1 MPLREL
7 TLNLDIAEVPP
18 EVASLFAEA
27 RRRSGEFF
35 EAGLG
40 RRFPRYQP
48 SEPSLVYAAMA
59 NLRSSGQLQGD
70 VFCEWGCGIGV
81 ATCLASL
88 IGFEAYGIEIEPELA
103 DRATCLGDDLGIPIE
118 ILNTSYLPEGYEQ
131 CDGVGGEDLVVPGTT
146 PSYDGAAGYTAT
158 YPGLDAEDVDLFFV
172 YPWPGQEDLMLSL
185 FTALA
190 SEGAV
195 LLMYIDEREIN
206 AYLRSGDDPD

>member
-7 TLNLDIAEVPP
+7 TVSLNIAEVPP
-18 EVASLFAEA
+18 EVASFFAEA
-27 RRRSGEFF
+27 RRRSDEFF
-35 EAGLG
+35 ESGLG

-48 SEPSLVYAAMA
+48 SDPSLVYAAMA
-59 NLRSSGQLQGD
+59 NLRSSGQLRGD

-88 IGFEAYGIEIEPELA
+88 IGFEAYGIEIEAELA
-103 DRATCLGDDLGIPIE
+103 DRATCFGDDLGIPIE

-131 CDGVGGEDLVVPGTT
+131 GDGFGGEDLVFTGARR
-146 PSYDGAAGYTAT
+146 SYGGANDSTAT

-172 YPWPGQEDLMLSL
+172 YPWPGQEDLMLNL
-185 FTALA
+185 FTHLA

-206 AYLRSGDDPD
+206 TYVRTAADPD

>member
-7 TLNLDIAEVPP
+7 TISLNTPEVPP
-18 EVASLFAEA
+18 EVASLFVEA
-27 RRRSGEFF
+27 RRRADAFF
-35 EAGLG
+35 DSGLG

-48 SEPSLVYAAMA
+48 SDPSLVYAALA
-59 NLRSSGQLQGD
+59 NLRSSGQLRGD

-81 ATCLASL
+81 ATSLASL
-88 IGFEAYGIEIEPELA
+88 IGFEAYGIEIEPDLA
-103 DRATCLGDDLGIPIE
+103 DRATCLAEDLGIPIE
-118 ILNTSYLPEGYEQ
+118 ILNTSYLPEGYEF
-131 CDGVGGEDLVVPGTT
+131 CDGMGGEDLVVPEASSAYGEAVHGTT
-146 PSYDGAAGYTAT
+146 T

-185 FTALA
+185 FTHLA

-206 AYLRSGDDPD
+206 AYVRTAADPD

>member
-7 TLNLDIAEVPP
+7 TPSLKIAEVPP

-27 RRRSGEFF
+27 RRRSDEFF
-35 EAGLG
+35 DAGLG
-40 RRFPRYQP
+40 RRYPRYQP
-48 SEPSLVYAAMA
+48 SDPSLVYAAMA
-59 NLRSSGQLQGD
+59 NLRSSGQLRGD

-103 DRATCLGDDLGIPIE
+103 DRATCLAEDLGIPIE
-118 ILNTSYLPEGYEQ
+118 ILNTSYLPDGYEQ
-131 CDGVGGEDLVVPGTT
+131 SDGVGGEDLVVPDETA
-146 PSYDGAAGYTAT
+146 SYGGAIDSAAT

-172 YPWPGQEDLMLSL
+172 YPWPGQEQLMLSL

-206 AYLRSGDDPD
+206 AYQRTGEDPD

>member
-7 TLNLDIAEVPP
+7 TVSLNLPDVPP
-18 EVASLFAEA
+18 EVASFFADA
-27 RRRSGEFF
+27 RRRSDEFF
-35 EAGLG
+35 ESGLG

-48 SEPSLVYAAMA
+48 SDPSLVYAAMA
-59 NLRSSGQLQGD
+59 NLRSSGQLRGD

-88 IGFEAYGIEIEPELA
+88 IGFEAYGIEIEAELA
-103 DRATCLGDDLGIPIE
+103 DRATCFGEDLGIPIE

-131 CDGVGGEDLVVPGTT
+131 GDGFGGEDLVVT
-146 PSYDGAAGYTAT
+146 GARPNYGGASDYIAT

-185 FTALA
+185 FTHLA

-206 AYLRSGDDPD
+206 TYVRTAADPD